1 MLHIKCGVIFF
12 VKFIQKTLTYYQI
25 FYIIIVLG
33 KILKKDIR
41 KKGNVENEKNNICF
55 LNRFVKG
62 TSPKHG
68 VFNLYQSQINIK
80 ITWLKKSQNW

>member
-41 KKGNVENEKNNICF
+41 KKGNVENGKNNMSS
-55 LNRFVKG
+55 K
-62 TSPKHG
+62 PKRG
-68 VFNLYQSQINIK
+68 SWGLYMK
-80 ITWLKKSQNW
+80 ALMRYL

>member
-41 KKGNVENEKNNICF
+41 KKGNVENG
-55 LNRFVKG
+55 KG
-62 TSPKHG
+62 LRGAVQAACQGSREQP
-68 VFNLYQSQINIK
+68 
-80 ITWLKKSQNW
+80 